1 MRMYNSIEHSN
12 NYLKTSGSLWQ
23 QYRETAVKHNDAIKN
38 IPSNG
43 ASFKSKVKITG
54 KAPAD
59 GRTKDV
65 QIAAS
70 LTYLNNF
77 WRTLEIS
84 LINCEINLILTWS
97 SSCATTDSNDEKKF
111 AMIDTKLYVPA
122 VILSTKDNAKL
133 LEQLKSG
140 FHRKIN

>member
-12 NYLKTSGSLWQ
+12 NYSKTSGSLWQ
-23 QYRETAVKHNDAIKN
+23 QYRDETAVKHNDAIRN
-38 IPSNG
+38 IPGNG
-43 ASFKSKVKITG
+43 ASFISKVKITG

-65 QIAAS
+65 QIAVS

-84 LINCEINLILTWS
+84 SINYEINLILTWS
-97 SSCATTDSNDEKKF
+97 SSCAITD
-111 AMIDTKLYVPA
+111 
-122 VILSTKDNAKL
+122 
-133 LEQLKSG
+133 
-140 FHRKIN
+140 